1 MRLSLSEKI
10 ISSQV
15 HVADESPI
23 ADHCMAYA
31 LSDPRDSSFRQKC
44 QHIHEEHCPECD
56 ELNSVL
62 DEIHRFVEE
71 ASFKSKDDSDEAVFV
86 VKHSKEMIQAW
97 KAHQLRTVRQDE
109 SRLQILRQL
118 DTDSVLI
125 TQDWAMKFLP
135 RKYRES
141 QSDWFG
147 KRGISW
153 HVSVV
158 VRRQNDQLESQ
169 GFVHLIQNCT
179 QGSSAVVSIMA
190 HVLESLKKQHPEIKK
205 AFFRQDNAGCYHSTA
220 TIVSVPEI
228 AKASGVQVAE
238 VCFSDP
244 QGGKG
249 PADRMAATIKGHITR
264 FVNEG
269 NNVTN
274 AKEMEMAVLSYGGLP
289 GIRVAVLDRLGEP
302 ETAGPQQKITGIS
315 KLNNFSFSPGEVK
328 VWQAFDIGPGKNVR
342 LEGTNGNPYFVRCM
356 LFILSIKKRDLN
368 NF

>member
-31 LSDPRDSSFRQKC
+31 LSEPRDSSFRQKC

-71 ASFKSKDDSDEAVFV
+71 ASFKSKDDSDEAIFV

-97 KAHQLRTVRQDE
+97 KAHQLHTVRQDE

-147 KRGISW
+147 YFLARIRSRSPPKRPVGISRLCTSDTEL
-153 HVSVV
+153 HPGKLGRSLNYGTCP
-158 VRRQNDQLESQ
+158 RKLEETASRDK
-169 GFVHLIQNCT
+169 
-179 QGSSAVVSIMA
+179 
-190 HVLESLKKQHPEIKK
+190 ES
-205 AFFRQDNAGCYHSTA
+205 
-220 TIVSVPEI
+220 
-228 AKASGVQVAE
+228 
-238 VCFSDP
+238 
-244 QGGKG
+244 
-249 PADRMAATIKGHITR
+249 
-264 FVNEG
+264 
-269 NNVTN
+269 
-274 AKEMEMAVLSYGGLP
+274 VLSP
-289 GIRVAVLDRLGEP
+289 R
-302 ETAGPQQKITGIS
+302 
-315 KLNNFSFSPGEVK
+315 
-328 VWQAFDIGPGKNVR
+328 
-342 LEGTNGNPYFVRCM
+342 
-356 LFILSIKKRDLN
+356 
-368 NF
+368 